1 MVTLLSTNRSLLHRW
16 ASSGLRKKKLMWW
29 TAEEEKNQLRQPDCL
44 FCNIVHG
51 ELPSTEIYSDERCVA
66 FNDINPVAN
75 VHVLIVPREHVT
87 YLTGADELH
96 EPLLGHLMR
105 VSSRVARQTGISEN
119 GYRVALN
126 QGVDAGQIVDHL
138 HLHVLGGG
146 LLDKLGT
153 PLGPS

>member
-1 MVTLLSTNRSLLHRW
+1 M
-16 ASSGLRKKKLMWW
+16 
-29 TAEEEKNQLRQPDCL
+29 
-44 FCNIVHG
+44 
-51 ELPSTEIYSDERCVA
+51 A

-75 VHVLIVPREHVT
+75 VHVLIVPRDHLT
-87 YLTGADELH
+87 YLTGATEQH
-96 EPLLGHLMR
+96 EQLLGHLMR
-105 VSSRVARQTGISEN
+105 VGARVARQTGISEG
-119 GYRVALN
+119 GYRIAVN

>member
-1 MVTLLSTNRSLLHRW
+1 
-16 ASSGLRKKKLMWW
+16 MWW

-44 FCNIVHG
+44 FCKIVHG
-51 ELPSTEIYSDERCVA
+51 ELPSTEVYSDDQCFA

-87 YLTGADELH
+87 YLTGATEQH
-96 EPLLGHLMR
+96 EQLLGHLLR
-105 VSSRVARQTGISEN
+105 TGARVARQLGAAEG
-119 GYRVALN
+119 GYRLAIN

-146 LLDKLGT
+146 QLNVLGS
-153 PLGPS
+153 PLGPM